1 MQKLKPINEK
11 KLTKGQ
17 IRKLNALRKSLGDTI
32 AEEAFTK
39 WLETQETDAGK
50 ADIIARRIVKTL
62 AKFKND
68 KSFTLGRKGY
78 VIKRAKGRGAS
89 GFVAE
94 KVE

>member
-17 IRKLNALRKSLGDTI
+17 IRKLNALRKSLGDPI

-39 WLETQETDAGK
+39 WLKAQA
-50 ADIIARRIVKTL
+50 ADISKTDPVARKLVKAV
-62 AKFKND
+62 AKLETD

-94 KVE
+94 KVK